1 MLESV
6 GLDEASERVY
16 RMLVVQPPL
25 TLQEVADHVSDVSAA
40 GVRRILE
47 TLTEAGLAELAPGR
61 PLRWSAVDPRLGL
74 AAMIRTRRAE
84 LDRTTAALET
94 YAADFHERM
103 LRTDPHRLVE
113 VIEGPIAITAHLTEL
128 MAGAQ
133 QEVLAFDTP
142 PYVTVDH
149 TASSAEQD
157 LLGRGISVRAVYST
171 EVLAIP
177 DRADRL
183 RSLVSL
189 GEQARVAPRVPLK
202 MVLVDDREA
211 VIPLTASAEGIRT
224 SAALVRRSRLCDA
237 LRELFEAHWAQAVP
251 VFSGTG
257 GTTTANEGHP
267 DLLPADRSLLH
278 LLNAGLKDEAILRQ
292 LGISERTL
300 RRRIN
305 ELTARL
311 GATSRFQAGAQAVRR
326 GWL

>member
-1 MLESV
+1 
-6 GLDEASERVY
+6 
-16 RMLVVQPPL
+16 
-25 TLQEVADHVSDVSAA
+25 
-40 GVRRILE
+40 
-47 TLTEAGLAELAPGR
+47 
-61 PLRWSAVDPRLGL
+61 
-74 AAMIRTRRAE
+74 
-84 LDRTTAALET
+84 
-94 YAADFHERM
+94 
-103 LRTDPHRLVE
+103 
-113 VIEGPIAITAHLTEL
+113 
-128 MAGAQ
+128 
-133 QEVLAFDTP
+133 
-142 PYVTVDH
+142 
-149 TASSAEQD
+149 
-157 LLGRGISVRAVYST
+157 
-171 EVLAIP
+171 
-177 DRADRL
+177 
-183 RSLVSL
+183 
-189 GEQARVAPRVPLK
+189 
-202 MVLVDDREA
+202 